1 MQGTIDIETIRSKRW
16 FMGRNRDIS
25 GIRMAD
31 STQIGDAEI
40 ALFNVSFADG
50 EQDKYAIVGD
60 ETRMGAILEAGFGGN
75 SGSREFTGK
84 CGTFVFLSAR
94 TRENGQVEECA
105 GQGVLLGAK
114 PFPGEQSNSSFLV
127 PGHSIFKL
135 YRRLQAGT
143 HPEAEI
149 LRHLDCSGTS
159 TSPRLYGECLYKA
172 NSGETYA
179 LGILEQLVPN
189 ANDAW
194 EQFCKKMDPGEAAAL
209 GKATARM
216 HAALKTLP
224 GTDVGNE
231 PPPFD
236 KLEKLLQASHDPLAK
251 QLLESMDSLRGAFTR
266 MGAEARGLETGNL
279 APQRIHGDYHLGQ
292 VLIRESVPDT
302 TPGDD
307 DSEFKILDFEGEPSR
322 TLAYRRRLRSP
333 AVDIAGMLRSFRYA
347 AATGGLDSATAEE
360 AFLEE
365 YARTRSIDLENLKAA
380 ARPHILAKAVYEA
393 CYELEFRPNWFHIPA
408 KTLLAQ

>member
-1 MQGTIDIETIRSKRW
+1 
-16 FMGRNRDIS
+16 
-25 GIRMAD
+25 MAD

-50 EQDKYAIVGD
+50 EQDKYAIVAD
-60 ETRMGAILEAGFGGN
+60 EARMGAILETGFAGN
-75 SGSREFTGK
+75 SGSREFAGK
-84 CGTFVFLSAR
+84 RGTFVFLSAR
-94 TRENGQVEECA
+94 TRENGQVEKCA
-105 GQGVLLGAK
+105 GQGDLLGAK

-149 LRHLDCSGTS
+149 LHHLDCSGTC
-159 TSPRLYGECLYKA
+159 TSPQLYGECLYKA
-172 NSGETYA
+172 YSGETYA

-302 TPGDD
+302 TGDD

-347 AATGGLDSATAEE
+347 AATGGRDSAAAEE

-365 YARTRSIDLENLKAA
+365 YARTRQIDLENLKAA

-393 CYELEFRPNWFHIPA
+393 CYELEFRPDWFHIPA
-408 KTLLAQ
+408 KALLAQ

>member
-25 GIRMAD
+25 GIRIAD
-31 STQIGDAEI
+31 NASIGNTEI
-40 ALFNVSFADG
+40 TLLDISFADG
-50 EQDKYAIVGD
+50 EQDKYAIAAD
-60 ETRMGAILEAGFGGN
+60 EAHMGAILEAGFAGN
-75 SGSREFTGK
+75 SGSREFAGK
-84 CGTFVFLSAR
+84 CGTFAFLSAR

-105 GQGVLLGAK
+105 GQGDLLSAK

-149 LRHLDCSGTS
+149 LRHLDRSGTC

-194 EQFCKKMDPGEAAAL
+194 EQFCKKMDASEAASL

-251 QLLESMDSLRGAFTR
+251 QLLESMDSLRGAFAR

-292 VLIRESVPDT
+292 VLIRESVPGT

-347 AATGGLDSATAEE
+347 AATGGHDSAAAEE

-365 YARTRSIDLENLKAA
+365 YARTRPIDLENLKVA

-393 CYELEFRPNWFHIPA
+393 CYELEFRPDWFHIPA
-408 KTLLAQ
+408 KALLAH

>member
-25 GIRMAD
+25 GIRIAD
-31 STQIGDAEI
+31 NASIGNTEI
-40 ALFNVSFADG
+40 TLLDISFADG
-50 EQDKYAIVGD
+50 EQDKYAIVAD
-60 ETRMGAILEAGFGGN
+60 EAHMGAILEAGFAGN
-75 SGSREFTGK
+75 SGSREFAGK
-84 CGTFVFLSAR
+84 CGTFAFLSAR
-94 TRENGQVEECA
+94 TRKNGQVEECA
-105 GQGVLLGAK
+105 GQGDLLSAK

-149 LRHLDCSGTS
+149 LRHLDRSGTC

-194 EQFCKKMDPGEAAAL
+194 EQFCKKMDASEAASL
-209 GKATARM
+209 GKATACM

-236 KLEKLLQASHDPLAK
+236 KLEKILQASHDPLAK
-251 QLLESMDSLRGAFTR
+251 QLLESMDSLRGAFAR

-292 VLIRESVPDT
+292 VLIRESVPGT

-347 AATGGLDSATAEE
+347 AATGGRDSAAAEE

-365 YARTRSIDLENLKAA
+365 YARTRPIDLKNLKAA

-393 CYELEFRPNWFHIPA
+393 CYELEFRPDWFHIPA
-408 KTLLAQ
+408 KALLAF

>member
-16 FMGRNRDIS
+16 FMGRNRPVS
-25 GIRMAD
+25 AVHVAD
-31 STQIGDAEI
+31 SASIGDTEI
-40 ALFNVSFADG
+40 VLLNVSFTDG
-50 EQDKYAIVGD
+50 EQDKYAIVAD
-60 ETRMGAILEAGFGGN
+60 EARMGAILEAGFAGN
-75 SGSREFTGK
+75 SGSREFAGK

-105 GQGVLLGAK
+105 GQGDLLGAK

-149 LRHLDCSGTS
+149 LHHLDCSGTC
-159 TSPRLYGECLYKA
+159 TSPQLYGECLYKA
-172 NSGETYA
+172 YSGETYA

-194 EQFCKKMDPGEAAAL
+194 KQFCKKMDAGEAAAL

-251 QLLESMDSLRGAFTR
+251 QLLESMDSLRGAFAR

-302 TPGDD
+302 TGDD
-307 DSEFKILDFEGEPSR
+307 DSVFKILDFEGEPSR

-347 AATGGLDSATAEE
+347 AATGGRDSAAAEE

-393 CYELEFRPNWFHIPA
+393 CYELEFRPDWFHIPA
-408 KTLLAQ
+408 KALLAH

>member
-1 MQGTIDIETIRSKRW
+1 
-16 FMGRNRDIS
+16 MGRNRNIS
-25 GIRMAD
+25 GIRIAD

-40 ALFNVSFADG
+40 ALLNVSFADG
-50 EQDKYAIVGD
+50 EQDKYAVVAD
-60 ETRMGAILEAGFGGN
+60 EAHMGAILEAGFAGN
-75 SGSREFTGK
+75 SGSREFAGK

-105 GQGVLLGAK
+105 GQGDLLGAK

-127 PGHSIFKL
+127 LGHSIFKL
-135 YRRLQAGT
+135 YRRLQAGI

-149 LRHLDCSGTS
+149 LRHLDCSGTC

-179 LGILEQLVPN
+179 LGLLEQLVPN
-189 ANDAW
+189 AHDAW
-194 EQFCKKMDPGEAAAL
+194 EQFCKKMAPCEAAAL

-216 HAALKTLP
+216 HAALKSLP

-292 VLIRESVPDT
+292 VLIRESVPDI

-347 AATGGLDSATAEE
+347 AATAEE

-393 CYELEFRPNWFHIPA
+393 CYELEFRPDWFHIPA
-408 KTLLAQ
+408 KALLAH

>member
-1 MQGTIDIETIRSKRW
+1 MQGTIDIEAIRSKRW

-50 EQDKYAIVGD
+50 EQDKYAIVAD
-60 ETRMGAILEAGFGGN
+60 EARMGAILEAGFAGN
-75 SGSREFTGK
+75 SGSREFAGK

-135 YRRLQAGT
+135 YRRLQAGI

-149 LRHLDCSGTS
+149 LRHLDHSGTC

-172 NSGETYA
+172 DSGETYA
-179 LGILEQLVPN
+179 LGILEQFVPN

-194 EQFCKKMDPGEAAAL
+194 EQFCKKMDADEAAAL

-216 HAALKTLP
+216 HAALKTLT

-236 KLEKLLQASHDPLAK
+236 KLEKILQASHDPLAK
-251 QLLESMDSLRGAFTR
+251 QLLESMDSLRGAFAR

-292 VLIRESVPDT
+292 VLVRESV
-302 TPGDD
+302 PGDD
-307 DSEFKILDFEGEPSR
+307 DSVFKILDFEGEPSR

-347 AATGGLDSATAEE
+347 AATCGRDSAAAEE

-393 CYELEFRPNWFHIPA
+393 CYELEFRPDWFHIPVKA
-408 KTLLAQ
+408 LLAH

>member
-16 FMGRNRDIS
+16 FMGRNRPVS
-25 GIRMAD
+25 AVHVAD
-31 STQIGDAEI
+31 SASIGDTEI
-40 ALFNVSFADG
+40 VLLNVSFADG
-50 EQDKYAIVGD
+50 EQDKYAIIAD
-60 ETRMGAILEAGFGGN
+60 EARMGAILEAGFAGN
-75 SGSREFTGK
+75 SGSREFAGK
-84 CGTFVFLSAR
+84 CGTFAFLSAR
-94 TRENGQVEECA
+94 TREDGQAAECA
-105 GQGVLLGAK
+105 EQGDLLGAK
-114 PFPGEQSNSSFLV
+114 AFPGEQSNSSFLV

-149 LRHLDCSGTS
+149 LRHLDCTGTC

-172 NSGETYA
+172 YSGETYA

-194 EQFCKKMDPGEAAAL
+194 EQFCKKMDASEAASL

-251 QLLESMDSLRGAFTR
+251 QLLESMDSLRGAFAR

-292 VLIRESVPDT
+292 VLIRESVPGT

-347 AATGGLDSATAEE
+347 AATGGRDSAAAEE

-365 YARTRSIDLENLKAA
+365 YARTRQIDLENLKAA

-393 CYELEFRPNWFHIPA
+393 CYELEFRPDWFHIPA
-408 KTLLAQ
+408 KALLAH

>member
-1 MQGTIDIETIRSKRW
+1 MQGTIDIETIRNKRW
-16 FMGRNRDIS
+16 FMGRSRDIS
-25 GIRMAD
+25 GIRIAD

-40 ALFNVSFADG
+40 ALFNISFADG
-50 EQDKYAIVGD
+50 EQDKYAIVAD
-60 ETRMGAILEAGFGGN
+60 EARMGAILEAGFAEN
-75 SGSREFTGK
+75 SGNRKFAGER
-84 CGTFVFLSAR
+84 GTFVFLSTR

-105 GQGVLLGAK
+105 GQGDLLGAK

-149 LRHLDCSGTS
+149 LRHLDCSGTC
-159 TSPRLYGECLYKA
+159 TSPQLYGECLYKA
-172 NSGETYA
+172 YSGETYA

-194 EQFCKKMDPGEAAAL
+194 EQFCKKMDASEAAAL
-209 GKATARM
+209 GRATARM

-251 QLLESMDSLRGAFTR
+251 QLLESMDSLREAFAR
-266 MGAEARGLETGNL
+266 MGAEAQGLETGNL

-292 VLIRESVPDT
+292 VLIRVSV
-302 TPGDD
+302 PGDD

-347 AATGGLDSATAEE
+347 AATGGCDSAAAEE

-365 YARTRSIDLENLKAA
+365 YARTRQIDLENLKAA

-393 CYELEFRPNWFHIPA
+393 CYELEFRPDWFHIPA
-408 KTLLAQ
+408 KALLAH

>member
-1 MQGTIDIETIRSKRW
+1 MQGSIDIEAIRSKRW

-25 GIRMAD
+25 SIRMAD
-31 STQIGDAEI
+31 NASIGNTEI
-40 ALFNVSFADG
+40 TLLDISFADG
-50 EQDKYAIVGD
+50 EQDKYAIVAD
-60 ETRMGAILEAGFGGN
+60 ETRMGAVLEAGFAGN
-75 SGSREFTGK
+75 SGSREFAGK

-105 GQGVLLGAK
+105 GQGDLLGAK

-149 LRHLDCSGTS
+149 LRHLDRSGTC

-194 EQFCKKMDPGEAAAL
+194 EQFCKKMDAGEAASL

-236 KLEKLLQASHDPLAK
+236 KLEKLLQASPDPLAK
-251 QLLESMDSLRGAFTR
+251 QLLESMDSLRGAFAR
-266 MGAEARGLETGNL
+266 MGDEARGLETGNL

-292 VLIRESVPDT
+292 VLIRESVPGT

-307 DSEFKILDFEGEPSR
+307 DSVFKILDFEGEPSR

-347 AATGGLDSATAEE
+347 AATGGRDSAAAEE

-365 YARTRSIDLENLKAA
+365 YARTRQIDLENLKAA
-380 ARPHILAKAVYEA
+380 TRPHILAKAVYEA
-393 CYELEFRPNWFHIPA
+393 CYELEFRPDWFHIPA
-408 KTLLAQ
+408 KALLAH

>member
-25 GIRMAD
+25 SIHIAD
-31 STQIGDAEI
+31 STQIGNTEI
-40 ALFNVSFADG
+40 TLLDISFADG
-50 EQDKYAIVGD
+50 EQDKYAIVAD
-60 ETRMGAILEAGFGGN
+60 ETRMGAVIEAGFAEN
-75 SGSREFTGK
+75 SGSREFAGK

-94 TRENGQVEECA
+94 TRENGQVEKCA
-105 GQGVLLGAK
+105 GQGALLGAK

-149 LRHLDCSGTS
+149 LRHLDCSGTC

-194 EQFCKKMDPGEAAAL
+194 VQFCKKMDAGEAAAL

-251 QLLESMDSLRGAFTR
+251 QLLESKSSLHEAFDR

-292 VLIRESVPDT
+292 VLIRESV
-302 TPGDD
+302 PGDD

-347 AATGGLDSATAEE
+347 AATGGRDSAAAEE

-393 CYELEFRPNWFHIPA
+393 CYELEFRPDWFHIPA
-408 KTLLAQ
+408 KALLAH